1 MEPLELK
8 AKLQEEGKVRYAGKK
23 GPGMT
28 GDYAADPSW
37 PYNGAA
43 LGTLSNFINSGRFTY
58 EQVRDALWKQLDRF
72 DGNAYGAYVRSHDGG
87 QSLVYFLLGKG
98 EDVLL
103 NPIPPDTRFAPLDDA
118 TQNEFLSKSLDLY
131 GNPMVDFHR
140 NEGAAKW
147 AAFAS
152 NPPYNAFD
160 VKPET
165 ARWLLLNNLIS
176 GGNDRGVWAKF
187 SQKTIAEACY
197 IIESE
202 FNHPGVV

>member
-1 MEPLELK
+1 MDWVEFRDK
-8 AKLQEEGKVRYAGKK
+8 IVEEGKVRYAGKR

-28 GDYAADPSW
+28 GDYVDDPSW
-37 PYNGAA
+37 PY
-43 LGTLSNFINSGRFTY
+43 LGSSATLVNFINNGRFTY

-72 DGNAYGAYVRSHDGG
+72 DGNAYGAFVRTHDNGFCI
-87 QSLVYFLLGKG
+87 VYYLLGKG
-98 EDVLL
+98 EDTLI
-103 NPIPPDTRFAPLDDA
+103 NPLPVDTRFAPLNDDI
-118 TQNEFLSKSLDLY
+118 QLDFLEKGLDLY
-131 GNPMVDFHR
+131 GNPMTDFHR

-165 ARWLLLNNLIS
+165 ARWLLLNDLID

-187 SQKTIAEACY
+187 ANKTISEACY